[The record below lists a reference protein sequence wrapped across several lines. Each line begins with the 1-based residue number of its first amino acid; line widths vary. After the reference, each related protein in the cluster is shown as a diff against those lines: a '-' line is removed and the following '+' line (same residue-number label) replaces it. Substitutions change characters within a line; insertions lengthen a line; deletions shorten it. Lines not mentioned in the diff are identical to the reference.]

1 MPNICRFCRRKLT
14 PQPDLIKGVEID
26 TFSPPRWKGPFGG
39 YARARQQR
47 HTPPKADQTQR
58 DNGNRSARNRPS
70 RPLPEAPCRKALLK
84 QKAPDICNYPR
95 LPCFPGRCTPV
106 RSALASCLV
115 IDRTGGART
124 HILNFFIA
132 CKLRSDQ
139 LSYSPIIGV

>member
-14 PQPDLIKGVEID
+14 PRPDLIKGVEID

-84 QKAPDICNYPR
+84 QKAPNICNYPR
-95 LPCFPGRCTPV
+95 LSCFPGRCTPV
-106 RSALASCLV
+106 RSAFFMFGYRP
-115 IDRTGGART
+115 DRRDSNPRPELLGS
-124 HILNFFIA
+124 FA
-132 CKLRSDQ
+132 CKQRSTN
-139 LSYSPIIGV
+139 